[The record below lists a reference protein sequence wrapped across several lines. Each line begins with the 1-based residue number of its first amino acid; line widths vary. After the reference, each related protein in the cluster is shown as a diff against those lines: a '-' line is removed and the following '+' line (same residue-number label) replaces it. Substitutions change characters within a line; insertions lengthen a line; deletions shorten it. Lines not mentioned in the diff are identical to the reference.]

1 MKRVFFNILLFL
13 LPLVVLIYLFPF
25 ERRQRYIQLKEDCS
39 WHGIWFYD
47 RIHHNDTPVD
57 VAFFGSSHT
66 INGIMDEYIENQ
78 LKVSSVHVVNFGY
91 CRYGV
96 NIYPVLLKE
105 VLRSKKPKILFL
117 EVREDENRYSHPV
130 FPYIADASD
139 IFLATPFFNRD
150 LVRDYFN
157 SFLYR
162 LRLLK
167 VQYFKKD
174 SIVPF
179 RTGDFGFMG
188 SKDTASEAFLEK
200 VKLEHMKPKG
210 KPGHLERNFY
220 MTYPRIYLK
229 KLSKLCIENNIRL
242 RFLYIPEYG
251 SRVKEPLEMM
261 TYRKYG
267 DVLIP
272 PREIF
277 EDRDNWGD
285 ENHLNRAGA
294 EKLSKW
300 VAGQVSRAS
309 CPASPSIP

>member
-13 LPLVVLIYLFPF
+13 LPLVVLIYLIPF
-25 ERRQRYIQLKEDCS
+25 ERRQRFIQLKEDCS
-39 WHGIWFYD
+39 WHGIWFFD

-66 INGIMDEYIENQ
+66 INGIMDDFIENQ
-78 LKVSSVHVVNFGY
+78 LNVPSIHVVNFGY

-105 VLRSKKPKILFL
+105 ILRSKKPKILFL

-130 FPYIADASD
+130 FPYIADAND
-139 IFLATPFFNRD
+139 IFLSTPFFNRD

-162 LRLLK
+162 LQLLK

-174 SIVPF
+174 SIVPV

-188 SKDTASEAFLEK
+188 SKDTASRAFLEK
-200 VKLEHMKPKG
+200 VKLEHMNPKVTLN
-210 KPGHLERNFY
+210 PAERYFY

-229 KLSKLCIENNIRL
+229 KLSELCIENNIRL
-242 RFLYIPEYG
+242 SFLYIPEFG
-251 SRVKEPLEMM
+251 SNEKEPLEMM
-261 TYRKYG
+261 AYRKYG

-277 EDRDNWGD
+277 EDPGNWGD

-300 VAGQVSRAS
+300 VAGQINKSF